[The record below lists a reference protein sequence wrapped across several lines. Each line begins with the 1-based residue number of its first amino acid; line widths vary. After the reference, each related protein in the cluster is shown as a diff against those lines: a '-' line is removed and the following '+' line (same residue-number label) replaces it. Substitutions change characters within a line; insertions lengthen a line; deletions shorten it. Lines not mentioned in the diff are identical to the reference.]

1 MSRQQDAI
9 RDHADPRISVIIT
22 NYNYEAFLPAAI
34 ESVLGQTYPNVEC
47 IVVDDGSTDGS
58 INAARRYPSA
68 TLISKHNGGQVSAVI
83 EGVSRAS
90 GELIIFLD
98 SDDTLYP
105 FACSTVAA
113 EYEPDV
119 ELYQYGLAVVNEAG
133 VRIGS
138 YPDAALLTGGQV
150 EAVLSH
156 GAFPCSPTSGNAFS
170 ARHVNRMVKRIG
182 SQQRYFIDG
191 YLIYSAPFF
200 GRLKQIYA
208 ELGSY
213 LVHGKNVSLSAGVN
227 RVSAE
232 KSLRNALWQREGII
246 NALILLDR
254 PAKRPVDYLTAWQYR
269 YLLILRRCYGVRD
282 IAPETTDASIAV
294 RAIRSFAAA
303 PNSTLKQKLQ
313 NMALIAVLMLDV
325 TYLGKKIVPDRL

>member
-1 MSRQQDAI
+1 MGKQHIAI
-9 RDHADPRISVIIT
+9 RDHAGPRISVIIT
-22 NYNYEAFLPAAI
+22 NYNYEDFLPFAI
-34 ESVLGQTYPNVEC
+34 ESVLNQTYSNVEC

-58 INAARRYPSA
+58 VDAARRYTSV
-68 TLISKHNGGQVSAVI
+68 TLVSKRNGGQVSAVI

-133 VRIGS
+133 ARIGS
-138 YPDAALLTGGQV
+138 YPNAALLTRGQA
-150 EAVLSH
+150 EAALCH

-170 ARHVNRMVKRIG
+170 ARHVNRMVKRVG

-200 GRLKQIYA
+200 GRLKQIHG

-213 LVHGKNVSLSAGVN
+213 LVHGKNVSLSAGIN

-232 KSLRNALWQREGII
+232 KSLRNALWQREGIV
-246 NALILLDR
+246 NALVLLDR
-254 PAKRPVDYLTAWQYR
+254 PAKQPVDYLTAWHYR
-269 YLLILRRCYGVRD
+269 YLLILRRCYGIRD
-282 IAPETTDASIAV
+282 IAPEMADTSIAF
-294 RAIRSFAAA
+294 RALRSFAIA
-303 PNSTLKQKLQ
+303 PNSSLKQKLQ
-313 NMALIAVLMLDV
+313 NMVLIAMLMFGE
-325 TYLGKKIVPDRL
+325 TRLGKKIVPDR